1 MKLLERIIDQR
12 LRTIVELG
20 NIQFGFRRDRSTMD
34 PVFALTILQ
43 EKYKEKQKDLHM
55 IFVDLEKAYDRV
67 PRYLIWWAMRKRA
80 IPEGY
85 VKVIQDMYRGTKT
98 RVKTRC
104 GRMEY
109 FEVKVVLHQGSASL
123 HNYHEGIS
131 RGS

>member
-1 MKLLERIIDQR
+1 
-12 LRTIVELG
+12 
-20 NIQFGFRRDRSTMD
+20 MD
-34 PVFALTILQ
+34 PVFALKILQ

-67 PRYLIWWAMRKRA
+67 PRDLIWWAMRKRA

-104 GRMEY
+104 GRTEY
-109 FEVKVVLHQGSASL
+109 F
-123 HNYHEGIS
+123 
-131 RGS
+131 